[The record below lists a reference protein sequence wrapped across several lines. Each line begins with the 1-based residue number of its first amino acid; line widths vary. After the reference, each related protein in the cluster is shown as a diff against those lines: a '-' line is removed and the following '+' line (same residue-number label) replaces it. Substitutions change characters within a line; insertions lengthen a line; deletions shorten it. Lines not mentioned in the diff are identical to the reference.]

1 MAAGDPFSATE
12 RAALDAAIRKAEQLS
27 RAEFSVFVG
36 KAEGEPR
43 AFATRLH
50 NSLVAPARSVLI
62 MVDPTARAI
71 EVVTGEFVRR
81 TLSDSEVELAIQEQL
96 LDLMQGKTVIAIA
109 HRLSTIARM
118 DRLVVL
124 EAGRVVEEGTH
135 EELLRYRG
143 HYEKLWRHQSGGFI
157 ANELD
162 DRDEPPKS
170 AVG

>member
-1 MAAGDPFSATE
+1 VAAGDPFSAAE

-36 KAEGEPR
+36 KAEGDAR

-81 TLSDSEVELAIQEQL
+81 TLSDSEVELA
-96 LDLMQGKTVIAIA
+96 VIAMQTAFAEGDLVGGLRRGIA
-109 HRLSTIARM
+109 LLADHARSPHT
-118 DRLVVL
+118 LHAQ
-124 EAGRVVEEGTH
+124 E
-135 EELLRYRG
+135 
-143 HYEKLWRHQSGGFI
+143 
-157 ANELD
+157 
-162 DRDEPPKS
+162 
-170 AVG
+170 